1 MNYLKRKHS
10 KTHHLDDVIICSGYL
25 MIAACIIALFMENS
39 SWSIYYEAIEQY
51 PIRIHLGFTVLKK
64 TFLIFV
70 NEGLMTI
77 FFFLIGLE
85 IKSAYVNGPLNDIKK
100 AALPIFAALG
110 GMIVPALFYILLN
123 YNQALYLNGWAIP
136 MATDIAFSLA
146 IYSMVNRQFPI
157 ELRLLLTTLAIIDDI
172 GAILVIGLFYTDHLS
187 YSWMWISMIL
197 CFMMCVFKYLRFES
211 VILYL
216 SLGLLLWYGV
226 LFSGL
231 HATLAGVIVAFF
243 IPYKNSKGLYPI
255 KSLEK
260 QIMPWVYYI
269 VLPLFAFLNSGIDF
283 RGLQLNYL
291 INTSSMG
298 IILGLLFGKPIGVM
312 LFSWFST
319 HFGLAKL
326 SEGLDWK
333 MILGVGFLT
342 GIGFTM
348 SLFITSLS
356 FETHFPTL
364 MSARFGILVA
374 SILSGLLG
382 FILLIRIPLK

>member
-1 MNYLKRKHS
+1 MNHLKSKYSKSNHPDYL
-10 KTHHLDDVIICSGYL
+10 IICSGYL
-25 MIAACIIALFMENS
+25 MILACMIALVMENS
-39 SWSIYYEAIEQY
+39 SWSSYYEAIEQY
-51 PIRIHLGFTVLKK
+51 PIDINLGFTVLKK
-64 TFLIFV
+64 SFLIFV

-85 IKSAYVNGPLNDIKK
+85 IKSAYVNGPLNDMKK
-100 AALPIFAALG
+100 AVLPIFAALG
-110 GMIVPALFYILLN
+110 GMVVPALFYIILN
-123 YNQALYLNGWAIP
+123 YNHSLYLNGWAIP

-146 IYSMVNRQFPI
+146 IFSMVNRQFPA

-187 YSWMWISMIL
+187 YSWMFISMIL
-197 CFMMCVFKYLRFES
+197 CFLLCVFKCFRFES
-211 VILYL
+211 VLLYL
-216 SLGLLLWYGV
+216 SLGLLLWYSV

-231 HATLAGVIVAFF
+231 HATLAGVIIAFF

-255 KSLEK
+255 KSIEK
-260 QIMPWVYYI
+260 KIMPAVYFI

-283 RGLQLNYL
+283 RGLQVDYL
-291 INTSSMG
+291 INASSIG
-298 IILGLLFGKPIGVM
+298 IILGLLLGKPIGVM
-312 LFSWFST
+312 LFSWLST
-319 HFGLAKL
+319 HFGFAKL
-326 SEGLDWK
+326 SQGLHWK

-374 SILSGLLG
+374 SIISGLIG
-382 FILLIRIPLK
+382 FIILKRVPIR